1 MLLRGDIDL
10 AAHLEGDG
18 EGIFVYVALGIGDDL
33 LLGSCLGL
41 VTVVPRILDGGVV
54 LPAGGE
60 QEEQSR
66 KEGAQAQKFIS
77 HLTGFLLSF

>member
-10 AAHLEGDG
+10 SAHLEVDG
-18 EGIFVYVALGIGDDL
+18 EGIFVHVALGIGDDL
-33 LLGSCLGL
+33 VGSCLGL
-41 VTVVPRILDGGVV
+41 VTVAPGILDGGVI